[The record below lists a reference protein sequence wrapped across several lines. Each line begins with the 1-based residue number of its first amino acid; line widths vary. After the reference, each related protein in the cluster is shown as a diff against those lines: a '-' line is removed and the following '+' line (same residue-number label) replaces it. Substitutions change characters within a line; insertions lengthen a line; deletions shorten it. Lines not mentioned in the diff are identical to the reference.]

1 MVLNHIDFALKVDVG
16 HISGCYTWEG
26 SATCGVPEFLLNIVY
41 GTVPH
46 SKELS
51 GLKCQWCQ
59 D

>member
-1 MVLNHIDFALKVDVG
+1 MVLNHIDFALTVDVG
-16 HISGCYTWEG
+16 HISDCYTWEG

-41 GTVPH
+41 GTVLH